1 MSGTKIPN
9 VSNLFRETKHFNSC
23 VRINACVTQ
32 FLKIRA
38 TSSTIPGIARV
49 LLFTTRACSNRAWA
63 VVAKTTQFSVR
74 RMRAVDEKL
83 IITK

>member
-38 TSSTIPGIARV
+38 ISSIDKRLFPEDYMRTDSLYTDYTRIHIKQLF
-49 LLFTTRACSNRAWA
+49 LLSQKER
-63 VVAKTTQFSVR
+63 
-74 RMRAVDEKL
+74 
-83 IITK
+83 